1 MYLDIKIYLDISILE
16 ISNSGRRDTTELCLK
31 TYAFLVD
38 RSNSG
43 RRRKYIL
50 IWNCASKPVLSS

>member
-1 MYLDIKIYLDISILE
+1 M
-16 ISNSGRRDTTELCLK
+16 ELYLK

-43 RRRKYIL
+43 QRRKYIL